1 MTSKSEIFKLVDELS
16 NGSIFHDMARKN
28 KRENTDTSKVVEQRS
43 PYKKQSNP
51 ASTGGAGVYYEAKVQ
66 ANYLWAMLSGFYTP
80 LRQESRI
87 TRLQFQAKIDG
98 YQTDDLV
105 CELKDSVDHTSK
117 ALIQVKRS
125 LAAIPSDE
133 KFKEAIIAAWL
144 DFKNPA
150 KFVHERD
157 RIALIY
163 DERLS
168 PKMGGARALS
178 NFARTSEDSQEF
190 MKKATEAGFSSNAN
204 RQALAAVSAI
214 IAGITQEPPSQDEQ
228 HAFWRHLF
236 FISHSI
242 DDEESVEYATAMN
255 AIGWVLGA
263 ELARQPR
270 LIWSHLV
277 EKCLTFNSTAASVSL
292 DNVDSHLPPK
302 WCSVLKDYREGRF
315 SKSSSE
321 IQLLGLLPELSSSPT
336 NHLGYANSN
345 VDAALTVNRSS
356 LLLQPEVVGVSSSRN
371 SSANKLITA
380 QLDAISEK
388 LKNCHYQTALE
399 SISIVGKD
407 LQPFDEVQK
416 ARWYHQRGICNWH
429 LGNEELAAADFL
441 KASELDKDDEKII
454 SARIRGLVLTN
465 NSEQA
470 IEEANIALERFP
482 DSLPILLSV
491 LHAKITQNAQID
503 CSLIPAAHRK
513 DTDVLQMLAWAAKQ
527 RGEWATAI
535 DFSFT
540 ALDSKSVG
548 FYTRN
553 TALTIVVENI
563 INCGG
568 SLSYRILEAE
578 SVEQLKRVTAAFE
591 PWTEHLWPVQSSL
604 VVADTAAYL
613 GYAFLMLNEAEMALR
628 IAQDAHAHNLSCPNL
643 LRVEL
648 DALNRLG
655 RHPEYWEKASQYIE
669 KLDDENLISIVQ
681 KAANEGRLDLVE
693 RAIDT
698 VDPENP
704 TLSKMLIALR
714 WLALV
719 NSGEPAKAKEEVLS
733 YDLTQETDLHL
744 LSMAARIYLEEKQEA
759 SAEVVLNQLMR
770 LASDKDKA
778 ESMLLADLLYDMRR
792 YREALRHYERV
803 LPKNQF
809 SDWHVR
815 LLRCYVKTDN
825 RRKAKKLIEGF
836 PAGWVENDNA
846 RFLAVEL
853 GQSVGDWSFVES
865 VAKAE
870 LERCPEQASSWLL
883 NLQTLVRLKPAV
895 VVRDFLETLPLE
907 LEGSIQQIVQISA
920 QELRYDL
927 IDKGMQR
934 LYRLHRKNLNSIE
947 SASAFFSVCLLLNT
961 EKSKYMQDS
970 LAVVQPGTCVE
981 LKDDSGKFWKVT
993 IDPTEMDELTDAA
1006 EFISSSSE
1014 NARRLIGATAGK
1026 RVTLLGPVSTQLEAE
1041 VVSVSSAYLR
1051 LLILARDLATESPS
1065 PSSNFASFPMRTRD
1079 DGDIDLDPIL
1089 EQLQRHNA
1097 HTRKACELYENHPF
1111 TLGKFS
1117 ELVGRSPVDA
1127 VRSWGPEL
1135 PALFVSTGTPEER
1148 RMASVTL
1155 ANPEQAYVIDAA
1167 TLTLLVNFDCVSVLE
1182 GLPKV
1187 WISSVSRDIIHAEL
1201 ERARTEPSSHAT
1213 MFEKDGKLGIVETT
1227 KEHQNSNLRQL
1238 EAVERAIVS
1247 YCEVAPAYG
1256 LEQENEIVSKLQ
1268 PVLTSEEH
1276 SILFLAE
1283 EKNAYLFTVD
1293 GRFRRIASLASISGV
1308 WPQAVLA
1315 HMHNASLL
1323 AAHAYSAAVLKMFYA
1338 NHEFISLRAVDLVF
1352 MAQQGKDWVN
1362 FGLCQFKKT
1371 ISNPSIDF
1379 ISAYD
1384 VCLEFMENLAFTGV
1398 RLNVFVEILKHLTIG
1413 LARHKNSPPNLAE
1426 ELDSF
1431 IQTLLLPDPDEYC
1444 YPGAKEYR
1452 KQSIFKNYGYV
1463 LKGLRN
1469 AFELAAKPEDVEFPK
1484 LTVLMCTRQPL
1495 LIMDNQTGSS
1505 PTGFEQAM

>member
-1 MTSKSEIFKLVDELS
+1 MVRNKKQENTGTSK
-16 NGSIFHDMARKN
+16 A
-28 KRENTDTSKVVEQRS
+28 VEQRS

-51 ASTGGAGVYYEAKVQ
+51 ASTGGVGVYYEAKVQ

-105 CELKDSVDHTSK
+105 CELKDSVDHMSK

-125 LAAIPSDE
+125 LAAIASDE

-144 DFKNPA
+144 DFKNPE

-178 NFARTSEDSQEF
+178 GFARTSDDSKEF
-190 MKKATEAGFSSNAN
+190 IKKATETGFSSNAN
-204 RQALAAVSAI
+204 RQALAAVSTI

-242 DDEESVEYATAMN
+242 DDEESAEYAAAMN

-263 ELARQPR
+263 ELAGQPG
-270 LIWSHLV
+270 LVWSHLV
-277 EKCLTFNSTAASVSL
+277 EKCLTFNSTAATVSI
-292 DNVDSHLPPK
+292 DNIDSHLPPK
-302 WCSVLKDYREGRF
+302 WCPVLKDYREGRV
-315 SKSSSE
+315 SDSSSG
-321 IQLLGLLPELSSSPT
+321 IHLVDLLPELSSSQTSYP
-336 NHLGYANSN
+336 GYAQSN

-356 LLLQPEVVGVSSSRN
+356 LLLQSEAVGLPSSRN

-388 LKNCHYQTALE
+388 LKNCHYQTALD
-399 SISIVGKD
+399 SISTVGKD
-407 LQPFDEVQK
+407 LHPFDDAQK
-416 ARWYHQRGICNWH
+416 ARWYHQRGICSWH

-441 KASELDKDDEKII
+441 KAGKLDNDDEKII

-465 NSEQA
+465 NPEQA

-482 DSLPILLSV
+482 DSLPIVLSV

-503 CSLIPAAHRK
+503 CSLIPATHRK
-513 DTDVLQMLAWAAKQ
+513 ETDVLQMLAWAAKQ
-527 RGEWATAI
+527 RGEWTTAI
-535 DFSFT
+535 DLALT

-553 TALTIVVENI
+553 TALTIVIENI
-563 INCGG
+563 INGGG
-568 SLSYRILEAE
+568 SLSYRILEAG
-578 SVEQLKRVTAAFE
+578 SAEQLKKVTAAFE
-591 PWTEHLWPVQSSL
+591 PWAEHLWPVQSSL

-628 IAQDAHAHNLSCPNL
+628 VAQDAHAHNLSCPNL

-655 RHPEYWEKASQYIE
+655 RYPEYWEKASQYIA
-669 KLDDENLISIVQ
+669 KLDDENLISIAQ
-681 KAANEGRLDLVE
+681 NAANEGRLELVE
-693 RAIDT
+693 KAIET
-698 VDPENP
+698 VDSENP

-744 LSMAARIYLEEKQEA
+744 LSMAARIYLEEKEEA
-759 SAEVVLNQLMR
+759 SAEVVLNQLIR
-770 LASDKDKA
+770 LASDKDRT

-853 GQSVGDWSFVES
+853 GQSAGDWSFVES

-883 NLQTLVRLKPAV
+883 SLQTLVRLKPAV
-895 VVRDFLETLPLE
+895 VVRDFLAKLPLE

-920 QELRYDL
+920 QEIRYDL
-927 IDKGMQR
+927 IDNGMQR

-961 EKSKYMQDS
+961 EKSSYMQDG
-970 LAVVQPGTCVE
+970 LAIVQPGTCVE
-981 LKDDSGKFWKVT
+981 LKDDSGKLWKVT
-993 IDPTEMDELTDAA
+993 IDPFGMDELSDAA
-1006 EFISSSSE
+1006 EFISPSSE
-1014 NARRLIGATAGK
+1014 NARRLIGAAAGK
-1026 RVTLLGPVSTQLEAE
+1026 RVTLLGPVSTVLEVE
-1041 VVSVSSAYLR
+1041 VVSMSSAYLR

-1065 PSSNFASFPMRTRD
+1065 PSSNFVSFSMKTRD

-1148 RMASVTL
+1148 RMAAVSL
-1155 ANPEQAYVIDAA
+1155 ANSEQAYVIDAA
-1167 TLTLLVNFDCVSVLE
+1167 TLTLLVNFECVSVLE

-1187 WISSVSRDIIHAEL
+1187 WVSSVSRDIIHAEL
-1201 ERARTEPSSHAT
+1201 EKARTEPSSHAT
-1213 MFEKDGKLGIVETT
+1213 MFEKDGKLGVVETT
-1227 KEHQNSNLRQL
+1227 KEQHDSNLRQL
-1238 EAVERAIVS
+1238 EAIEHAIQS
-1247 YCEVAPAYG
+1247 YCAVAPAYG
-1256 LEQENEIVSKLQ
+1256 LEQENEAIGKIQ
-1268 PVLTSEEH
+1268 PVLTYEEH
-1276 SILFLAE
+1276 SVLLLAE
-1283 EKNAYLFTVD
+1283 EKDAYLFTVD

-1315 HMHNASLL
+1315 HMHNAGLL
-1323 AAHAYSAAVLKMFYA
+1323 SAHAYSSAVLKMFYA
-1338 NHEFISLRAVDLVF
+1338 NHDFISLRAIDLVF
-1352 MAQQGKDWVN
+1352 MARQGKDWVN
-1362 FGLCQFKKT
+1362 FGLRQFKKT
-1371 ISNPSIDF
+1371 ISNPNIDF

-1384 VCLEFMENLAFTGV
+1384 VCLEFMETLAFTGA
-1398 RLNVFVEILKHLTIG
+1398 RLNVFVEVLKHLTIG
-1413 LARHKNSPPNLAE
+1413 LARHKDSPTNLVE
-1426 ELDSF
+1426 ELNSF
-1431 IQTLLLPDPDEYC
+1431 IQRLLLPDPDEYC
-1444 YPGAKEYR
+1444 YPGAKEYQ
-1452 KQSIFKNYGYV
+1452 KQSILKSYGYALSG
-1463 LKGLRN
+1463 LKH
-1469 AFELAAKPEDVEFPK
+1469 AFELATNSEEVGFPK
-1484 LTVLMCTRQPL
+1484 LNVLMCSPQPL
-1495 LIMDNQTGSS
+1495 LVMDDRTNN
-1505 PTGFEQAM
+1505 